1 MYWDQVLTGWT
12 TATPKILEN
21 QIRIS
26 MGRNQIENV
35 LFTFKSLKKLNA
47 TQQKMYTEFDYFG
60 ERDEGKDAFLKVKDE
75 YEQYKTRYQEQGKT
89 AWEMFN
95 LLEKEESMSVV
106 DALNTYREEK

>member
-1 MYWDQVLTGWT
+1 
-12 TATPKILEN
+12 
-21 QIRIS
+21 